1 MILLFFI
8 YALFAKSAEVK
19 QAGDSILPD
28 GGAGGFKPAV
38 NQTKIAEEKM
48 EASLTLTVSLIGFII
63 LGILSAKKYCTN
75 NH

>member
-8 YALFAKSAEVK
+8 FALFARSVDVK

-28 GGAGGFKPAV
+28 GGIKREV

-48 EASLTLTVSLIGFII
+48 EASLTLTVSLIGIII
-63 LGILSAKKYCTN
+63 LAALFIKKYCTIN
-75 NH
+75 L